1 MAIGD
6 SNSIFPSGS
15 PIERV
20 WTGST
25 DLKAPKPL
33 DGEIFDRRYFKLLKK
48 VKPLMEI
55 KKEADEVYSRGYFE
69 NHYPEADKTL
79 KRMLHQKAMDAWA
92 RSRGNDDDSEE
103 KEEAGEDNHGR
114 TVNITI
120 CLGR

>member
-1 MAIGD
+1 M
-6 SNSIFPSGS
+6 
-15 PIERV
+15 
-20 WTGST
+20 
-25 DLKAPKPL
+25 

-48 VKPLMEI
+48 VKPLLEV

-69 NHYPEADKTL
+69 NHYPDADKTL

-92 RSRGNDDDSEE
+92 RSRSDDTGDDE